1 MKKVTLK
8 DIAKELNVTIGT
20 VSHALNGMDDISP
33 STKKRVFETAKKLGY
48 ISNHAAVSLRS
59 GKTNTIAVIVPDISN
74 PHIAHQIKLIEDA
87 MKQHRYSVI
96 IFNTNEDDEAER
108 HAILSACGRQ
118 VDGIMLCPAQHSTDN
133 VLFLKSLHVPFV
145 LIGRYFAACDT
156 DYVCADDVKGGRL
169 AGEYLLAGHYKAPVY
184 VGTYPY
190 IEASINRYT
199 GLSDVFVQEI
209 EYIETCPNPASG
221 LSLNLSRTNYD
232 YDSVVAFSD
241 LLAFRIAAQLGR
253 TPKRDIPVIGFDA
266 ITHQLHI
273 PFQNVSIGM
282 VGNGW
287 ADKAVEILLNKI
299 NGSTKTCQILID
311 VALFS

>member
-169 AGEYLLAGHYKAPVY
+169 AGSIYRSKHKPLHGTFGRVRAG
-184 VGTYPY
+184 
-190 IEASINRYT
+190 
-199 GLSDVFVQEI
+199 D
-209 EYIETCPNPASG
+209 
-221 LSLNLSRTNYD
+221 
-232 YDSVVAFSD
+232 
-241 LLAFRIAAQLGR
+241 
-253 TPKRDIPVIGFDA
+253 
-266 ITHQLHI
+266 
-273 PFQNVSIGM
+273 
-282 VGNGW
+282 
-287 ADKAVEILLNKI
+287 
-299 NGSTKTCQILID
+299 
-311 VALFS
+311 